1 MHPILEKFN
10 GFIFDLDGTIYRGS
24 KPIPSVQ
31 KVFDTLNKLGKKYVF
46 VSNRTTLTPEDYKI
60 KLESMGIPCEIDQII
75 TSAEVTAKFL
85 AQNYN
90 ESSIFVIGEEKF
102 IKFLRSFGLNIVN
115 GKSEKELNNI
125 KINDFYA
132 DIVLVSLDRNLHY
145 QKILMAQAALLKGAK
160 FFAANIDFTCPVEE
174 GEILD
179 AGYTISALE
188 KLTNRKLDSHFGKPS
203 KYIFHKIIEKLNVNS
218 KKMILF
224 GDRLETDI
232 LMAKEN
238 KIKSVLVLS
247 GVRNKINLN
256 EYLVKPDF
264 ILNSVVDLLY

>member
-1 MHPILEKFN
+1 MHPILEKFD

-60 KLESMGIPCEIDQII
+60 KLESMGITCEIDQII

-115 GKSEKELNNI
+115 NKSEKELN
-125 KINDFYA
+125 DFYA
-132 DIVLVSLDRNLHY
+132 DIILVSLDRNLHY
-145 QKILMAQAALLKGAK
+145 QKILMAQSALLKGAK
-160 FFAANIDFTCPVEE
+160 FFAANIDFTCPVED

-247 GVRNKINLN
+247 GVRNKTYLT
-256 EYLVKPDF
+256 EYLIKPDF
-264 ILNSVVDLLY
+264 IFNTVVDLLN